1 MTKKYNVELVKDG
14 QVVATAK
21 GVTLSPNMIEKEAQN
36 MPLEIGF
43 KRLSDNA
50 ILPTKA
56 HATDSGFDLFAAQDV
71 IIAPG
76 ETVIIPTDIAVQLPQ
91 GYESQVRPRSG
102 ITSKTKLRVQLGT
115 IDEQYRGNIGI
126 IIDNISQEHVHRP
139 EKIRDVHNTYVYTI
153 NNETQRTISR
163 HKHGTYLI
171 RKGDKIAQLVV
182 QPIPAT
188 VAVEITGELED
199 SDRGE
204 SGFGSSG
211 V

>member
-1 MTKKYNVELVKDG
+1 MNG
-14 QVVATAK
+14 QQAK
-21 GVTLSPNMIEKEAQN
+21 ETDYQRIEKEAQN

-76 ETVIIPTDIAVQLPQ
+76 ETVVVPSDIAIQLPQ
-91 GYESQVRPRSG
+91 GYEAQVRPRSG

-126 IIDNISQEHVHRP
+126 IVDNVAPKTDSETGEFYLMDESKTVLIEYDANFD
-139 EKIRDVHNTYVYTI
+139 KTYYV
-153 NNETQRTISR
+153 
-163 HKHGTYLI
+163 

-199 SDRGE
+199 SDRGAN
-204 SGFGSSG
+204 GFGSSG
-211 V
+211 I

>member
-1 MTKKYNVELVKDG
+1 MNG
-14 QVVATAK
+14 QQAK
-21 GVTLSPNMIEKEAQN
+21 EIDYQRIEKEAQN

-50 ILPTKA
+50 VLPTKA
-56 HATDSGFDLFAAQDV
+56 FATDSGFDLFAAQDV
-71 IIAPG
+71 IIPPG
-76 ETVIIPTDIAVQLPQ
+76 ETVVVPTDIAVQLPQ
-91 GYESQVRPRSG
+91 CYEAQVRPRSG

-126 IIDNISQEHVHRP
+126 IVDNIYAHYREGADFYPAIDVKNEYLIDGSEH
-139 EKIRDVHNTYVYTI
+139 KL
-153 NNETQRTISR
+153 
-163 HKHGTYLI
+163 GTYRI
-171 RKGDKIAQLVV
+171 FTGDKIAQLVV

-188 VAVEITGELED
+188 IAVEITGELED

-204 SGFGSSG
+204 NGFGSSG

>member
-1 MTKKYNVELVKDG
+1 MNR
-14 QVVATAK
+14 QQAQQ
-21 GVTLSPNMIEKEAQN
+21 IEKEAQN

-50 ILPTKA
+50 ISPTKA

-76 ETVIIPTDIAVQLPQ
+76 ETVVVTTDIAVQLPQ
-91 GYESQVRPRSG
+91 GYEAQVRPRSG

-126 IIDNISQEHVHRP
+126 IVDNVTLPDFDVTHSSIDGYYAIIEECHEINTLDGVVYV
-139 EKIRDVHNTYVYTI
+139 EKPVY
-153 NNETQRTISR
+153 N
-163 HKHGTYLI
+163 GTYLI

-182 QPIPAT
+182 QPIPTT

-199 SDRGE
+199 SGRGV

>member
-1 MTKKYNVELVKDG
+1 MNG
-14 QVVATAK
+14 QQAQR
-21 GVTLSPNMIEKEAQN
+21 IEKEAQN

-56 HATDSGFDLFAAQDV
+56 HATDSGFDLFTAQDV

-76 ETVIIPTDIAVQLPQ
+76 ETVVVPTDIAVQLPQ
-91 GYESQVRPRSG
+91 GYEAQVRPRSG

-126 IIDNISQEHVHRP
+126 IVDNISQDFGIEMFTTTID
-139 EKIRDVHNTYVYTI
+139 EKSGMPNTSY
-153 NNETQRTISR
+153 R
-163 HKHGTYLI
+163 I
-171 RKGDKIAQLVV
+171 RKHDKIAQLVV
-182 QPIPAT
+182 QRIPTT
-188 VAVEITGELED
+188 VAVEITGELGD

-204 SGFGSSG
+204 DGFGSSG

>member
-1 MTKKYNVELVKDG
+1 MAID
-14 QVVATAK
+14 AK
-21 GVTLSPNMIEKEAQN
+21 QAQRIEKEAQN

-76 ETVIIPTDIAVQLPQ
+76 ETVVIPTDIAVQLPQ
-91 GYESQVRPRSG
+91 GYEGQVRPRSG

-126 IIDNISQEHVHRP
+126 IVDHAHHGNYRTES
-139 EKIRDVHNTYVYTI
+139 NGI
-153 NNETQRTISR
+153 NFNFSDTKYQI
-163 HKHGTYLI
+163 L
-171 RKGDKIAQLVV
+171 KGDRIAQLVV

-188 VAVEITGELED
+188 IAVEIAGELEET
-199 SDRGE
+199 DRGVN
-204 SGFGSSG
+204 GWGSSG

>member
-1 MTKKYNVELVKDG
+1 MNG
-14 QVVATAK
+14 QQAK
-21 GVTLSPNMIEKEAQN
+21 EIDYQRIEKEAQN

-76 ETVIIPTDIAVQLPQ
+76 ETIVVPTDIAVQLPQ
-91 GYESQVRPRSG
+91 GYEAQVRPRSG

-115 IDEQYRGNIGI
+115 IDEQFRGNIGI
-126 IIDNISQEHVHRP
+126 IVDNIEMPHLYFNEKYRTLGLEHSRIV
-139 EKIRDVHNTYVYTI
+139 NTLDGAMKLPLYDDAPR
-153 NNETQRTISR
+153 ES
-163 HKHGTYLI
+163 YLI

-188 VAVEITGELED
+188 VAVEITRELED
-199 SDRGE
+199 SARGAN
-204 SGFGSSG
+204 GFGSSG

>member
-1 MTKKYNVELVKDG
+1 MNG
-14 QVVATAK
+14 QQAQR
-21 GVTLSPNMIEKEAQN
+21 IEKEAQN

-56 HATDSGFDLFAAQDV
+56 HATDSGFDLFAAQDI
-71 IIAPG
+71 IIAPC
-76 ETVIIPTDIAVQLPQ
+76 ETVVVPTDIAVQLPQ
-91 GYESQVRPRSG
+91 GYEAQVRPRSG
-102 ITSKTKLRVQLGT
+102 ITSKTKLRIQLGT
-115 IDEQYRGNIGI
+115 IDEPYRGNIGI
-126 IIDNISQEHVHRP
+126 IVDNIAQKEIEMRVTSDRLRLTNPQSNHYKTIDNRG
-139 EKIRDVHNTYVYTI
+139 KIDNKA
-153 NNETQRTISR
+153 RTLT
-163 HKHGTYLI
+163 GTYLI

-199 SDRGE
+199 SDRGAN
-204 SGFGSSG
+204 GFGSSG

>member
-1 MTKKYNVELVKDG
+1 MNG
-14 QVVATAK
+14 QQAQQ
-21 GVTLSPNMIEKEAQN
+21 IEKEAQN
-36 MPLEIGF
+36 MSLEIGF

-76 ETVIIPTDIAVQLPQ
+76 ETVVVPTDIAVQLLK
-91 GYESQVRPRSG
+91 GYEAQVRPRSG

-115 IDEQYRGNIGI
+115 IDNGYIAGIGV
-126 IIDNISQEHVHRP
+126 IIDNIYRKGDLPRKFYYGVDGKAIGRSYEIEGLREVP
-139 EKIRDVHNTYVYTI
+139 E
-153 NNETQRTISR
+153 
-163 HKHGTYLI
+163 GTYLI

-199 SDRGE
+199 SDRGAD
-204 SGFGSSG
+204 GFGSSG

>member
-1 MTKKYNVELVKDG
+1 MNG
-14 QVVATAK
+14 QQAQR
-21 GVTLSPNMIEKEAQN
+21 IEKEAQN

-76 ETVIIPTDIAVQLPQ
+76 ETVVVPTDIAVQLPK
-91 GYESQVRPRSG
+91 GYEAQVRPRSG

-126 IIDNISQEHVHRP
+126 IVDNIAP
-139 EKIRDVHNTYVYTI
+139 VYIPHAPIYPI
-153 NNETQRTISR
+153 NLNGKYQTGYLDQYLDE
-163 HKHGTYLI
+163 TYLI

-182 QPIPAT
+182 QPIPTT
-188 VAVEITGELED
+188 VAVEIPGELEN
-199 SDRGE
+199 SDRGAN
-204 SGFGSSG
+204 GFGSSG

>member
-1 MTKKYNVELVKDG
+1 MNG
-14 QVVATAK
+14 QQAK
-21 GVTLSPNMIEKEAQN
+21 EVDCQRIEKEAQN

-71 IIAPG
+71 IVAPG
-76 ETVIIPTDIAVQLPQ
+76 ETVVIPTDIAVQLPQ
-91 GYESQVRPRSG
+91 GYEATVRPRSG

-126 IIDNISQEHVHRP
+126 IVDNISQEYAQRP
-139 EKIRDVHNTYVYTI
+139 ERIRSAHNDRI
-153 NNETQRTISR
+153 NLINGDIERTSKR
-163 HKHGTYLI
+163 YAHGTYLI

-188 VAVEITGELED
+188 IAVEITGELED
-199 SDRGE
+199 SDRGAN
-204 SGFGSSG
+204 GFGSSG

>member
-1 MTKKYNVELVKDG
+1 MTKKYDVELVKDG
-14 QVVATAK
+14 RVIAQLQSME
-21 GVTLSPNMIEKEAQN
+21 LSPNIIEKEAQN

-76 ETVIIPTDIAVQLPQ
+76 ETVVVPTDIAIQLPQ
-91 GYESQVRPRSG
+91 GYEAQVRPRSG

-115 IDEQYRGNIGI
+115 IDEAYRGNIGI
-126 IIDNISQEHVHRP
+126 IVDNIAHTHH
-139 EKIRDVHNTYVYTI
+139 HNDSKNDTPYVKLLNGDSMLSDTWRKEYA
-153 NNETQRTISR
+153 
-163 HKHGTYLI
+163 YLI

-199 SDRGE
+199 SDRGAN
-204 SGFGSSG
+204 GFGSSG

>member
-1 MTKKYNVELVKDG
+1 MNG
-14 QVVATAK
+14 QQAK
-21 GVTLSPNMIEKEAQN
+21 ETDYQRIEKEAQN

-56 HATDSGFDLFAAQDV
+56 HATDSGFDLFAANDV

-76 ETVIIPTDIAVQLPQ
+76 ETVVVPTDIAVQLPK
-91 GYESQVRPRSG
+91 GYEGQVRPRSG

-115 IDEQYRGNIGI
+115 IDNEYTGDIGVI
-126 IIDNISQEHVHRP
+126 VDNIAPVFLTEFP
-139 EKIRDVHNTYVYTI
+139 IYPITI
-153 NNETQRTISR
+153 TGEWRTDYLDQYPDE
-163 HKHGTYLI
+163 TYLI

-188 VAVEITGELED
+188 VAVEITGKLED

-204 SGFGSSG
+204 AGFGSSG

>member
-1 MTKKYNVELVKDG
+1 MTKYDVELVKNG
-14 QVVATAK
+14 QVIAQLQSLE
-21 GVTLSPNMIEKEAQN
+21 LSPNIIEKEAQN

-76 ETVIIPTDIAVQLPQ
+76 ETVVVPTDIAIQLPQ
-91 GYESQVRPRSG
+91 GYEAQVRPRSG

-126 IIDNISQEHVHRP
+126 IIDNISQEHVHRQ

-153 NNETQRTISR
+153 TNETQRTISR

-171 RKGDKIAQLVV
+171 CKGDKIAQLVV

-199 SDRGE
+199 TDRGVN
-204 SGFGSSG
+204 GWGSSG
-211 V
+211 I